1 MGANCF
7 HFLKRVPCTEQ
18 IMLIRSQGTEH
29 GKIKK
34 DWCLEVQMWIM
45 TFELLMVVQA
55 SSVSQVEDQKGEI
68 TGLIRSCECLSPLW
82 GAGAQVVQVASWEKV
97 VCWEAGEA
105 WENQQSRKKA
115 LKESFRGAQ
124 SWVVL
129 SEGWDGGIGQLKWGA
144 G

>member
-1 MGANCF
+1 
-7 HFLKRVPCTEQ
+7 
-18 IMLIRSQGTEH
+18 
-29 GKIKK
+29 
-34 DWCLEVQMWIM
+34 MWIL

-68 TGLIRSCECLSPLW
+68 TGLIRSCDCLSPLW

-97 VCWEAGEA
+97 ECWEAGEA
-105 WENQQSRKKA
+105 WENQQSRKKST
-115 LKESFRGAQ
+115 ESFRGAQ